1 MIGVSQK
8 MANDESLLG
17 RLPFFS
23 KIEPDDL
30 KELFSLLKRR
40 TYRQSETI
48 FHKDDAGSTMYI
60 ISEGTVKVSVPSELG
75 NEMILAILSSGDH
88 FGELSL
94 FDNKPRSATVT
105 AAGATEVYVLYH
117 DDFIN
122 FINKHPRVAI
132 NIISTLSERL
142 RRADNLI
149 EDVVFLDIPAR
160 LAKKLL
166 ELSRSHGKKKPDGSV
181 EVDLRLTQQD
191 IANMLG
197 TTRESVNRQLVAFQ
211 DRGLIS
217 IDRQRITILKP
228 LDLEKRINY

>member
-1 MIGVSQK
+1 M
-8 MANDESLLG
+8 
-17 RLPFFS
+17 S
-23 KIEPDDL
+23 KVEPDDL
-30 KELFSLLKRR
+30 RELSGLLRR
-40 TYRQSETI
+40 RSYRAGETI
-48 FHKDDAGSTMYI
+48 FHKDDAGSTMYV

-75 NEMILAILSSGDH
+75 NEMILAILSNGDH

-105 AAGATEVYVLYH
+105 AASVTEVYILHH

-132 NIISTLSERL
+132 NIISSLSERL

-160 LAKKLL
+160 LAKKLI
-166 ELSRSHGKKKPDGSV
+166 ELSRSHGKEKPDGSV
-181 EVDLRLTQQD
+181 EIDLRLTQQD

-211 DRGLIS
+211 DRGLIT

-228 LDLEKRINY
+228 AELEKRIYY